1 MSDQHIT
8 PGTYLH
14 ELIEKESLAVAKRR
28 NAAGYI
34 AMWPEAVRQVMQKFP
49 NLSSEERASLR
60 GTVESQIKLLS
71 IRMSLDIHQFSG
83 ALGSVARILG
93 GATC

>member
-8 PGTYLH
+8 PESYLH

-49 NLSSEERASLR
+49 NLSSEEREGLR
-60 GTVESQIKLLS
+60 GTVESQIQLLS
-71 IRMSLDIHQFSG
+71 IRTSLDIHQFSG